1 MKYKLVLN
9 VIQRINKNTIKEFI
23 NLNDKTD
30 DICNNC
36 VYYRREPVKEHS
48 LCLKYGKEKEDKVTG
63 INFLTAK
70 LCREDITRCG
80 PNAKYYRSR

>member
-1 MKYKLVLN
+1 MKYKSICN
-9 VIQRINKNTIKEFI
+9 IIQRVNKNSITEFI
-23 NLNDKTD
+23 NVYNKTT

-48 LCLKYGKEKEDKVTG
+48 LCLRFGKDKEDKVTG

-70 LCREDITRCG
+70 FCREDITRCG
-80 PNAKYYRSR
+80 LNAKYYRSR